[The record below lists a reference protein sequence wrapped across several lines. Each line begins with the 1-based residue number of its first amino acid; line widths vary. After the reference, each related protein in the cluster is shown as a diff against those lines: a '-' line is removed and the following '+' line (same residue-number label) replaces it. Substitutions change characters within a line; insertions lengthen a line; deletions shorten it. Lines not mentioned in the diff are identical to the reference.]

1 MAVATKKDLKRRVGF
16 VQFAPKML
24 DVDGNVQKALSLAS
38 KVDADLLVLP
48 ELFSSGY
55 AFQSRN
61 DLAQVAEEVPEGPTT
76 KELLDFSRE
85 KRNCVVAGIAEREGS
100 RFYNSAVAVYKGKL
114 LGVYRKTHLFGAI
127 EKAVFSPGDSG
138 FKVFDA
144 GGMNVGVMVCFDWF
158 FPESM
163 RTLALMGADVVA
175 HPANLVLPFCPDALK
190 TRCMENRV
198 YAAMADIV
206 GEQRGLQFQGLSEVV
221 APDGSV
227 IFRAGANKA
236 EAKAVEI
243 DLSLARSKKLKS
255 GNDLFEERRPEFYRL
270 R

>member
-1 MAVATKKDLKRRVGF
+1 MATLKNLKRRVGF

-24 DVDGNVQKALSLAS
+24 DVEGNVQKALSLATRLDS
-38 KVDADLLVLP
+38 DLVVLP

-55 AFQSRN
+55 AFQSRKE
-61 DLAQVAEEVPEGPTT
+61 LAEVAEEVPQGQTT
-76 KELLDFSRE
+76 KALLDFSHEE
-85 KRNCVVAGIAEREGS
+85 KNCVVAGIAERGGS

-114 LGVYRKTHLFGAI
+114 LGVYRKTHLFGAV
-127 EKAVFSPGDSG
+127 EKAVFSPGDTG
-138 FKVFDA
+138 FKVFEA

-175 HPANLVLPFCPDALK
+175 HPTNLVLPFCPDALK

-227 IFRAGANKA
+227 IYRAAADKA

-243 DLSLARSKKLKS
+243 DLSLARNKKLKS
-255 GNDLFEERRPEFYRL
+255 GNDVFEERRPEFYRL

>member
-1 MAVATKKDLKRRVGF
+1 MATLKNLKRRVGF
-16 VQFAPKML
+16 VQFAPKIL
-24 DVDGNVQKALSLAS
+24 DVDGNVERALSLAE
-38 KVDADLLVLP
+38 KTDADLLVLP
-48 ELFSSGY
+48 ELFNSGY
-55 AFQSRN
+55 AFQSRKE
-61 DLAQVAEEVPEGPTT
+61 LAEVAEEVPAGATT
-76 KELLDFSRE
+76 KALLDFSGE
-85 KRNCVVAGIAEREGS
+85 KKNCVVAGIAEREGS
-100 RFYNSAVAVYKGKL
+100 RFYNSAVIAYRGKL
-114 LGVYRKTHLFGAI
+114 LGTYRKTHLFGAI

-138 FKVFDA
+138 FKVFDV
-144 GGMNVGVMVCFDWF
+144 GGMNVGVMVCFDWL

-206 GEQRGLQFQGLSEVV
+206 GQQRGLQFQGLSEVV

-227 IFRAGANKA
+227 VYRAGAKKA
-236 EAKAVEI
+236 EAKSVEM
-243 DLSLARSKKLKS
+243 DLSLARSKLLKS
-255 GNDLFEERRPEFYRL
+255 GNDLFAERRPEFYRL